1 MIGAKFSTNAGSI
14 AAQFQAIR
22 GDVRRRVVSNV
33 ARVQGQRM
41 TEFARDNLRATNH
54 VKSGALMESIG
65 SGVALKGSLGGYQ
78 VTTGPRASFKMTWTN
93 QNQTYYTRGKRN
105 AERAKARAAARM
117 AKINEGKDAKEHI
130 KITAFTQSS
139 KVKHPFE
146 YAMWIE
152 KGVRVQ
158 RRSKF
163 VKGRK
168 QTRVFTQIMKSG
180 PSHFMANVFSPPHIA
195 ALEQIMGDKVHE
207 SIQQN
212 MKQKG

>member
-65 SGVALKGSLGGYQ
+65 SGVALKGSLGGYL
-78 VTTGPRASFKMTWTN
+78 VTTGPRANFKRTWAN
-93 QNQTYYTRGKRN
+93 GNQTYFTRTKRN
-105 AERAKARAAARM
+105 AERARARGLASVVTGSGR
-117 AKINEGKDAKEHI
+117 
-130 KITAFTQSS
+130 
-139 KVKHPFE
+139 VKHPIQ

-207 SIQQN
+207 AIQQN